1 MPLTIVKNKIFLE
14 KKDIPSV
21 QFSKGFNDFDFT
33 LARRYAL
40 QMIIL
45 NSL

>member
-1 MPLTIVKNKIFLE
+1 ME
-14 KKDIPSV
+14 KTDIPSV

-33 LARRYAL
+33 LVRRHAL

-45 NSL
+45 NAL

>member
-1 MPLTIVKNKIFLE
+1 ME
-14 KKDIPSV
+14 KRDIPSV

-33 LARRYAL
+33 LVQRHAL

-45 NSL
+45 NAL